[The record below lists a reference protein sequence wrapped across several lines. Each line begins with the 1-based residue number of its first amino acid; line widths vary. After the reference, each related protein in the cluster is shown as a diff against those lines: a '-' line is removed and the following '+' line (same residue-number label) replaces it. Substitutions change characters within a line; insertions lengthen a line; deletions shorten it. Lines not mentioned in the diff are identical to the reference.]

1 MKRITVNI
9 DNKEISDYIE
19 LLSKITNKSKSLII
33 NEILD
38 KQILG
43 KATKATKEV
52 LNLNNSVKM
61 KTSSIL
67 LKNTSQTPDVY
78 KPLISHKLDIS
89 DRFYLPIPDLNFKKD
104 IRLDLMIDME
114 IINQALIRQLLS
126 IDEYKTF
133 NPNNFYIDKNK
144 DTLCTG
150 IFFINIE
157 KIKILDS
164 LPNKIKMTGQHSPKE
179 SIKNIKDISS
189 ELELK
194 LTNIIKISK
203 KSVHFN
209 EDITFDNLIN
219 IEEMKEIKNEINA
232 NQLKLRELYL
242 ISPIMAQIEYR
253 GWFLPIH
260 LIDDL
265 NQDIRRYDFLNVKY
279 QSYNEIKENA
289 FLRLKDSFCLLKGR
303 YGFFHCQAFD
313 KPRDISY
320 FCQKYDQL
328 REKKTKRTSV
338 NQGAVINIIQ
348 EYSSIN
354 NHSLILKSIM
364 KVLRQYNHL
373 SKIKFK

>member
-38 KQILG
+38 KQILR
-43 KATKATKEV
+43 KAPKATKEV
-52 LNLNNSVKM
+52 LNLYNSVKM

-67 LKNTSQTPDVY
+67 LKNASQTPDAY
-78 KPLISHKLDIS
+78 KQLMPHKFDIS
-89 DRFYLPIPDLNFKKD
+89 DRFYLPLPDLNFKKD

-126 IDEYKTF
+126 IDEYNIF
-133 NPNNFYIDKNK
+133 NPNNFYIDENK

-150 IFFINIE
+150 VFFIHIE
-157 KIKILDS
+157 KIKIKDS
-164 LPNKIKMTGQHSPKE
+164 IPKKIKMTGQYSPKE
-179 SIKNIKDISS
+179 SIKTINDIVS
-189 ELELK
+189 ELESK
-194 LTNIIKISK
+194 LINIIKGRK

-209 EDITFDNLIN
+209 EDIPLDNLIN

-232 NQLKLRELYL
+232 SQLKLRKLYL

-279 QSYNEIKENA
+279 QSYNEIKENT

-303 YGFFHCQAFD
+303 YGFFHCQVFD
-313 KPRDISY
+313 EPRDISY

-373 SKIKFK
+373 SKIIFK

>member
-43 KATKATKEV
+43 KAPKATKEV

-104 IRLDLMIDME
+104 IRLDLMLDME

-194 LTNIIKISK
+194 LTNIIKSSK
-203 KSVHFN
+203 KSVYFN

-219 IEEMKEIKNEINA
+219 IEEMKQIKNEVNA

-253 GWFLPIH
+253 GWFLPIY

-289 FLRLKDSFCLLKGR
+289 FLRLKGSFCLLKGR

-348 EYSSIN
+348 EYISIN

>member
-43 KATKATKEV
+43 KAPKATKEV

-126 IDEYKTF
+126 IDEYNIF
-133 NPNNFYIDKNK
+133 NPNNFYIDENK

-150 IFFINIE
+150 VFFIHIE
-157 KIKILDS
+157 KIKIKDS
-164 LPNKIKMTGQHSPKE
+164 IPKKIKMTGQYSPKE
-179 SIKNIKDISS
+179 SIKTINDIAN
-189 ELELK
+189 ELESK
-194 LTNIIKISK
+194 LTNIIKSRK
-203 KSVHFN
+203 KSVHSN
-209 EDITFDNLIN
+209 EDIPFDNLIN
-219 IEEMKEIKNEINA
+219 IKEMKEIKNEINA

-242 ISPIMAQIEYR
+242 ISPIIAQIEYR

-279 QSYNEIKENA
+279 QSYNEI
-289 FLRLKDSFCLLKGR
+289 
-303 YGFFHCQAFD
+303 
-313 KPRDISY
+313 
-320 FCQKYDQL
+320 
-328 REKKTKRTSV
+328 
-338 NQGAVINIIQ
+338 
-348 EYSSIN
+348 
-354 NHSLILKSIM
+354 
-364 KVLRQYNHL
+364 
-373 SKIKFK
+373 

>member
-67 LKNTSQTPDVY
+67 LKNTPQTPDIY
-78 KPLISHKLDIS
+78 KQLISHKLDIS

-104 IRLDLMIDME
+104 IRLDLMLDME
-114 IINQALIRQLLS
+114 IINQALIQQLLS

-194 LTNIIKISK
+194 LTNIIKTSK
-203 KSVHFN
+203 KPVHFN

-219 IEEMKEIKNEINA
+219 IEEIKQIKNEVNA

-242 ISPIMAQIEYR
+242 ISPIIAQIEYR

-289 FLRLKDSFCLLKGR
+289 FLRLKGSFCLLKGR

-364 KVLRQYNHL
+364 KVLRLHNHL
-373 SKIKFK
+373 SKIIFK

>member
-38 KQILG
+38 KQILR
-43 KATKATKEV
+43 KAPKATKEV

-67 LKNTSQTPDVY
+67 LKNASQTPDAY
-78 KPLISHKLDIS
+78 KPLMSHKFDIS

-126 IDEYKTF
+126 IDEYNIF
-133 NPNNFYIDKNK
+133 NPNNFYTDENK

-150 IFFINIE
+150 VFFIHIE
-157 KIKILDS
+157 KIKIKDS
-164 LPNKIKMTGQHSPKE
+164 IPKKIKMTGQHSPKE
-179 SIKNIKDISS
+179 SIKTINDIVS
-189 ELELK
+189 ELESK
-194 LTNIIKISK
+194 LINIIKGRK

-209 EDITFDNLIN
+209 EDIPLDNLIN

-232 NQLKLRELYL
+232 SQLKLRKLYL
-242 ISPIMAQIEYR
+242 ISPIIAQIEYR

-279 QSYNEIKENA
+279 QSYNEIKENT

-303 YGFFHCQAFD
+303 YGFFHCQVFD
-313 KPRDISY
+313 EPRDISY

-373 SKIKFK
+373 SKIILK

>member
-1 MKRITVNI
+1 EMKRITVNI

-52 LNLNNSVKM
+52 LNLNNSVKI

-164 LPNKIKMTGQHSPKE
+164 LP
-179 SIKNIKDISS
+179 D
-189 ELELK
+189 
-194 LTNIIKISK
+194 
-203 KSVHFN
+203 
-209 EDITFDNLIN
+209 
-219 IEEMKEIKNEINA
+219 
-232 NQLKLRELYL
+232 
-242 ISPIMAQIEYR
+242 
-253 GWFLPIH
+253 
-260 LIDDL
+260 
-265 NQDIRRYDFLNVKY
+265 
-279 QSYNEIKENA
+279 
-289 FLRLKDSFCLLKGR
+289 
-303 YGFFHCQAFD
+303 
-313 KPRDISY
+313 
-320 FCQKYDQL
+320 
-328 REKKTKRTSV
+328 
-338 NQGAVINIIQ
+338 
-348 EYSSIN
+348 
-354 NHSLILKSIM
+354 
-364 KVLRQYNHL
+364 
-373 SKIKFK
+373 

>member
-38 KQILG
+38 KQILR
-43 KATKATKEV
+43 KAPKATKEV
-52 LNLNNSVKM
+52 LNLYNSVKM

-67 LKNTSQTPDVY
+67 LKNASQTPDAY
-78 KPLISHKLDIS
+78 KQLMPHKFDIS
-89 DRFYLPIPDLNFKKD
+89 DRFYLPLPDLNFKKD

-126 IDEYKTF
+126 IDEYNIF
-133 NPNNFYIDKNK
+133 NPNNFYIDENK

-150 IFFINIE
+150 VFFIHIE
-157 KIKILDS
+157 KIKIKDS
-164 LPNKIKMTGQHSPKE
+164 IPKKIKMTGQYSPKE
-179 SIKNIKDISS
+179 SIKTINDIVS
-189 ELELK
+189 ELESK
-194 LTNIIKISK
+194 IINIIKGRK

-209 EDITFDNLIN
+209 EDIPLDNLIN

-232 NQLKLRELYL
+232 SQLKLRKLYL

-279 QSYNEIKENA
+279 QSYNEIKENT

-303 YGFFHCQAFD
+303 YGFFHCQVFD
-313 KPRDISY
+313 EPRDISY

-373 SKIKFK
+373 SKIIFK

>member
-104 IRLDLMIDME
+104 IRLDLMLDME

-194 LTNIIKISK
+194 LTNIIKSSK
-203 KSVHFN
+203 KSVYFN

-219 IEEMKEIKNEINA
+219 IEEMKQIKNEVNA

-253 GWFLPIH
+253 GWFLPIY

-289 FLRLKDSFCLLKGR
+289 FLRLKGSFCLLKGR

-348 EYSSIN
+348 EYISIN

>member
-9 DNKEISDYIE
+9 DNKEISNYIE

-43 KATKATKEV
+43 KAPKATKEV

-67 LKNTSQTPDVY
+67 LKNSSQTPDAY
-78 KPLISHKLDIS
+78 KQLMSHKFDIS
-89 DRFYLPIPDLNFKKD
+89 DRFYLPLPDLNFKKD

-114 IINQALIRQLLS
+114 IINQTLIRQLLS
-126 IDEYKTF
+126 IDEYNIF
-133 NPNNFYIDKNK
+133 NPNNFYIDENK

-150 IFFINIE
+150 VFFIHIE
-157 KIKILDS
+157 KIKIKDS
-164 LPNKIKMTGQHSPKE
+164 IPKKIKMTGQHSPKE
-179 SIKNIKDISS
+179 SIKTINDIVS
-189 ELELK
+189 ELESK
-194 LTNIIKISK
+194 LINIIKGRK

-209 EDITFDNLIN
+209 EDIPLDNLIN
-219 IEEMKEIKNEINA
+219 IEEMKEIKNEVNA
-232 NQLKLRELYL
+232 SQLKLRKLYL
-242 ISPIMAQIEYR
+242 ISPIIAQIEYR

-279 QSYNEIKENA
+279 QSYNEIKENT

-303 YGFFHCQAFD
+303 YGFFHCQVFD
-313 KPRDISY
+313 EPRDISY

-373 SKIKFK
+373 SKIIFK